1 MKTKNALK
9 QAELILKLYEIR
21 RETALRS
28 ARDYVGGEFQ
38 PKSVDE
44 FVSLVKDGGKPS
56 GHILQ
61 VYGYWDMVA
70 AFVVHGA
77 LDESLIFDTCQEMYF
92 QFEKIQPYLAGF
104 RQKMDLPE
112 FLKSMEAVVA
122 GAQERRARAATKAKS
137 PKQTLKAS
145 KQRTEPEDPRSPSQ
159 SLLLA
164 VDDLKRQQQKSM
176 VLQRCVGLGF
186 KACVENSGRR
196 ARIFS
201 RASYNTPKPE

>member
-1 MKTKNALK
+1 LPVISSVNKGDEVKTKNALK

-28 ARDYVGGEFQ
+28 ARDYVGGEFM

-44 FVSLVKDGGKPS
+44 FVNLVKEGGKPS

-77 LDESLIFDTCQEMYF
+77 LDETLIFDTCQEMYF

-104 RQKMDLPE
+104 REKMSLPE

-122 GAQERRARAATKAKS
+122 ASQERKTRAVTKTK
-137 PKQTLKAS
+137 KARP
-145 KQRTEPEDPRSPSQ
+145 QPPEPEEAPP
-159 SLLLA
+159 A
-164 VDDLKRQQQKSM
+164 VTES
-176 VLQRCVGLGF
+176 
-186 KACVENSGRR
+186 A
-196 ARIFS
+196 AR
-201 RASYNTPKPE
+201 

>member
-21 RETALRS
+21 RETALRA

-38 PKSVDE
+38 PKSVDD

-77 LDESLIFDTCQEMYF
+77 LDEELIFDTCQEMYF
-92 QFEKIQPYLAGF
+92 QFGKIQPYLVEF
-104 RQKMDLPE
+104 RQKMNLPE
-112 FLKSMEAVVA
+112 FLKSIETVVA
-122 GAQERRARAATKAKS
+122 GSQERR
-137 PKQTLKAS
+137 
-145 KQRTEPEDPRSPSQ
+145 
-159 SLLLA
+159 
-164 VDDLKRQQQKSM
+164 
-176 VLQRCVGLGF
+176 
-186 KACVENSGRR
+186 
-196 ARIFS
+196 S
-201 RASYNTPKPE
+201 RATTKVKTPKAAKVRAQAAELEDAPTADSSPRAQ

>member
-21 RETALRS
+21 RETPLRA
-28 ARDYVGGEFQ
+28 ARDYVGGEFT
-38 PKSVDE
+38 PKSVDD

-92 QFEKIQPYLAGF
+92 QFGKIQPYLAGF
-104 RQKMDLPE
+104 REQMNLPE
-112 FLKSMEAVVA
+112 FLRSMETVVTA
-122 GAQERRARAATKAKS
+122 SQEKRTRSVIKAK
-137 PKQTLKAS
+137 KV
-145 KQRTEPEDPRSPSQ
+145 RTPAPESEEPAPTDPEPPTT
-159 SLLLA
+159 
-164 VDDLKRQQQKSM
+164 
-176 VLQRCVGLGF
+176 
-186 KACVENSGRR
+186 
-196 ARIFS
+196 S
-201 RASYNTPKPE
+201 R

>member
-1 MKTKNALK
+1 MRFAG
-9 QAELILKLYEIR
+9 R
-21 RETALRS
+21 RRCVT

-104 RQKMDLPE
+104 RAKDEP
-112 FLKSMEAVVA
+112 A
-122 GAQERRARAATKAKS
+122 GVSQEHGGRGRGCSGKTHPRRH
-137 PKQTLKAS
+137 Q
-145 KQRTEPEDPRSPSQ
+145 
-159 SLLLA
+159 
-164 VDDLKRQQQKSM
+164 
-176 VLQRCVGLGF
+176 G
-186 KACVENSGRR
+186 
-196 ARIFS
+196 
-201 RASYNTPKPE
+201 

>member
-21 RETALRS
+21 RETALRAAS
-28 ARDYVGGEFQ
+28 DYVGGEFM

-77 LDESLIFDTCQEMYF
+77 LDEALIFDTCQEMYF

-104 RQKMDLPE
+104 REKMTLPE
-112 FLKSMEAVVA
+112 FLRSIETVVA
-122 GAQERRARAATKAKS
+122 GAQERRTRAVTKAKTK
-137 PKQTLKAS
+137 PAKVRADVE
-145 KQRTEPEDPRSPSQ
+145 EP
-159 SLLLA
+159 A
-164 VDDLKRQQQKSM
+164 
-176 VLQRCVGLGF
+176 
-186 KACVENSGRR
+186 
-196 ARIFS
+196 
-201 RASYNTPKPE
+201 TPTADS

>member
-21 RETALRS
+21 RETGLRV
-28 ARDYVGGEFQ
+28 ARDYVGGEFK

-44 FVSLVKDGGKPS
+44 FVSLVKDGGKQS
-56 GHILQ
+56 GHVLQ

-104 RQKMDLPE
+104 REKMNLPE
-112 FLKSMEAVVA
+112 FLKSIETVVA
-122 GAQERRARAATKAKS
+122 SSQERRTRAITKVKKVRSLA
-137 PKQTLKAS
+137 
-145 KQRTEPEDPRSPSQ
+145 TEPEEPAPP
-159 SLLLA
+159 A
-164 VDDLKRQQQKSM
+164 
-176 VLQRCVGLGF
+176 
-186 KACVENSGRR
+186 AE
-196 ARIFS
+196 
-201 RASYNTPKPE
+201 

>member
-1 MKTKNALK
+1 MKTKKALE

-21 RETALRS
+21 RETALRA
-28 ARDYVGGEFQ
+28 ARDYVGGEFK

-77 LDESLIFDTCQEMYF
+77 LDEALIFDTCQEMYF

-104 RQKMDLPE
+104 REQMNLPE
-112 FLKSMEAVVA
+112 FLRSMETVVTA
-122 GAQERRARAATKAKS
+122 SQERRTRAVTKAKKVR
-137 PKQTLKAS
+137 PPAA
-145 KQRTEPEDPRSPSQ
+145 EPEEPTSADADPPT
-159 SLLLA
+159 
-164 VDDLKRQQQKSM
+164 
-176 VLQRCVGLGF
+176 
-186 KACVENSGRR
+186 
-196 ARIFS
+196 AR
-201 RASYNTPKPE
+201 